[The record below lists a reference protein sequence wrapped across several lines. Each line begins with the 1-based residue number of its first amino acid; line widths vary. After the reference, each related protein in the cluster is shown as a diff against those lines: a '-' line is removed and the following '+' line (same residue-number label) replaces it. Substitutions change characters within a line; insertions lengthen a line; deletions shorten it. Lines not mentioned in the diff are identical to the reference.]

1 MMAMSPRVRVI
12 VLVALLI
19 GVAVLVFGGFK
30 LWGALAAYIAPENAT
45 DRKDLVQTFGLIVAG
60 VVMVPVMVAVPGA
73 AASPKAVR
81 ASSLHEFKGRI
92 VSINR
97 DRHTF
102 RMRRGGTGTY
112 AENRPAVKIKA
123 TRKTRYER
131 PLHNFRDLHKGLR
144 IHVKAKRSNGRWVAV
159 KIERV

>member
-1 MMAMSPRVRVI
+1 MRKATRRG
-12 VLVALLI
+12 LL
-19 GVAVLVFGGFK
+19 AC
-30 LWGALAAYIAPENAT
+30 LA
-45 DRKDLVQTFGLIVAG
+45 VAG
-60 VVMVPVMVAVPGA
+60 LVMVPVMVSVPGA
-73 AASPKAVR
+73 TATPNAAR

-112 AENRPAVKIKA
+112 AEHRPAVKIKA

-144 IHVKAKRSNGRWVAV
+144 VRVKAKRSNGRWVAV
-159 KIERV
+159 KIERVRVPA